1 MKNLAR
7 IMICLV
13 WTGVLAAAAL
23 PAGEEPAR
31 APTTAAVTQI
41 RQTIRQLRQEN
52 MLALPPA
59 VPHPGLREATRNLR
73 AMEFS
78 PKPKAIS
85 RPQGPVTTAP
95 SQTPAPSAPVRPKIP
110 SQVLAALASASPE
123 AVADPVGLADA
134 LYLSKQPQAARVFY
148 EHALKKAESDDDKA
162 WLLFQIANCRRQKEP
177 AKASEI
183 YQKLLTDYPDSPWSA
198 VAKAQDALITW
209 RQGQEIEELF
219 AEQSKKPAPGTGAPV
234 R

>member
-7 IMICLV
+7 LMICLV
-13 WTGVLAAAAL
+13 WTGILAAAAL
-23 PAGEEPAR
+23 PASEGPAV
-31 APTTAAVTQI
+31 APATAVTQI

-52 MLALPPA
+52 MLAPPPA
-59 VPHPGLREATRNLR
+59 VPHPGLREAARKLR
-73 AMEFS
+73 AMAFP
-78 PKPKAIS
+78 PKPKATP
-85 RPQGPVTTAP
+85 RPRGPVTTAP
-95 SQTPAPSAPVRPKIP
+95 YQPPDPSAPVRPKIP
-110 SQVLAALASASPE
+110 PRVLAELASASPE

-134 LYLSKQPQAARVFY
+134 LYLSKHPQAAMVFY

-162 WLLFQIANCRRQKEP
+162 WLLFQIANCRREKEP

-183 YQKLLTDYPDSPWSA
+183 YQKLLTDYPDSPWNA

-209 RQGQEIEELF
+209 RQGQEIEQLLG
-219 AEQSKKPAPGTGAPV
+219 EQPKKPAPGTGAPV

>member
-23 PAGEEPAR
+23 PAGEEPAL
-31 APTTAAVTQI
+31 APTTAVTQI
-41 RQTIRQLRQEN
+41 RQTIRQLRREN
-52 MLALPPA
+52 MLAPPPT
-59 VPHPGLREATRNLR
+59 VPHPGLREAARKLR
-73 AMEFS
+73 AMAFS
-78 PKPKAIS
+78 PKPKATPQ
-85 RPQGPVTTAP
+85 PQGPVTTAP
-95 SQTPAPSAPVRPKIP
+95 SQPLAPSAPVRPKIP
-110 SQVLAALASASPE
+110 PRVLAELASASPE

-162 WLLFQIANCRRQKEP
+162 WLLFQIANCWRKKEP
-177 AKASEI
+177 TKASEI

-198 VAKAQDALITW
+198 VAKAQDALTTW
-209 RQGQEIEELF
+209 RQGQEIEQLLG
-219 AEQSKKPAPGTGAPV
+219 EQPKKPAPGTGAPV